1 MKSPLATAIAITVGL
16 IILAGYFIVSPM
28 LQNIRFILLDW
39 AVILAGVAGII
50 GIFSL
55 LRSHWRKIRSREF
68 GSWIVILAFLATLI
82 FGLLLGADNPQF
94 QYVVTGIQV
103 PIEASLMAVVLFSL
117 IFAAIRLFQKKKSLM
132 GTIFLISMFVFLVT
146 SSSFLGLAQNVPG
159 LGAVISAIQTLPVA
173 GARGILLG
181 VSLGGIATGV
191 RVLVGAERPY
201 RG

>member
-103 PIEASLMAVVLFSL
+103 PIEASLMSVVLFSL

>member
-68 GSWIVILAFLATLI
+68 GSWIVILAFLVTLI

-132 GTIFLISMFVFLVT
+132 GTVFLISMFVFLIT

-173 GARGILLG
+173 GARGLLLG

>member
-1 MKSPLATAIAITVGL
+1 MKTPIATAVAITVGL
-16 IILAGYFIVSPM
+16 LILAGYFVVSP
-28 LQNIRFILLDW
+28 LVQNIRFFLLDW
-39 AVILAGVAGII
+39 AIILAGVAGLI

-55 LRSHWRKIRSREF
+55 LRTHWRKVRSREY
-68 GSWIVILAFLATLI
+68 GSLIVILSFLATLTV
-82 FGLLLGADNPQF
+82 GLLLGADNSQF

-103 PIEASLMAVVLFSL
+103 PIETSLMAVVLFSL
-117 IFAAIRLFQKKKSLM
+117 VFAAIRLFQKKNNLM

-146 SSSFLGLAQNVPG
+146 SSSFLGIAQNIPG

-181 VSLGGIATGV
+181 ISLGGIAAGV
-191 RVLVGAERPY
+191 RILVGAERPY

>member
-1 MKSPLATAIAITVGL
+1 MKTPIATAVAITVGL
-16 IILAGYFIVSPM
+16 LILAGYFVVSP
-28 LQNIRFILLDW
+28 LVQNIRFFLLDW
-39 AVILAGVAGII
+39 AIILAGVAGLI

-55 LRSHWRKIRSREF
+55 LRTHWRKVRSREY
-68 GSWIVILAFLATLI
+68 GSLIVILSFLATLTV
-82 FGLLLGADNPQF
+82 GLLLGADNSQF

-103 PIEASLMAVVLFSL
+103 PIEASLMALVLFSL
-117 IFAAIRLFQKKKSLM
+117 VFAAIRLFQKKNNLM

-146 SSSFLGLAQNVPG
+146 SSSFLGIAQNIPG

-181 VSLGGIATGV
+181 ISLGGIAAGV
-191 RVLVGAERPY
+191 RILVGAERPY